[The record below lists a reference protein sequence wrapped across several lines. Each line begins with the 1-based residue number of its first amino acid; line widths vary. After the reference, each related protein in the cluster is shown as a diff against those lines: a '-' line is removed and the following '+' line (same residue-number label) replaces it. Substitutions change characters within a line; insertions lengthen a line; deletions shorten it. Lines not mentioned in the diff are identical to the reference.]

1 MSITDAEIKRA
12 HLGVTLSFLCLGLSA
27 GNFVARIPD
36 LKSKLALSNSV
47 LGLCLLMMS
56 LGVLVALGPVGKSA
70 AKYGSSRTL
79 VIATTALMLV
89 APVVGLA
96 NSALTLSIVLF
107 FFGMT
112 VASQDVSMNTHGVTL
127 EQKSGNR
134 YMSRFHAFWSVGGLF
149 GSIAGGL
156 FAQAKIGVFLH
167 FAVISIVIAGIT
179 IYGSPLLL
187 APAAD
192 KHVYSEE
199 DKAAKKKR
207 PPLILIM
214 GLLGLAASIGEG
226 SAGDWGG
233 VLARETFGASA
244 FVSTIPFI
252 AFSFTMVVGRF
263 FGDQLATKFG
273 PNRILKVGGLIGGTG
288 LAAGLLV
295 GGTGGVIFGWFLFGA
310 ALSAVIPLL
319 FSAAGSMANKR
330 FAGSIS
336 PAEAVAMISGI
347 SYFGFIVGPP
357 LMGFLA
363 DVITLRWAML
373 VPAILAIVIS
383 ASSRIFTSE

>member
-1 MSITDAEIKRA
+1 MHITDIEIKRA
-12 HLGVTLSFLCLGLSA
+12 HLGVTLSFFTLGLSA
-27 GNFVARIPD
+27 GNYVSRIPD
-36 LKSKLALSNSV
+36 LKSKLELSNSV
-47 LGLCLLMMS
+47 LGICLLMMS
-56 LGVLVALGPVGKSA
+56 LGVLVALGPIGKLA

-79 VIATTALMLV
+79 VIATTALLLV
-89 APVVGLA
+89 APAVGLA
-96 NSALTLSIVLF
+96 QSAVTLSAALF

-127 EQKSGNR
+127 EQKSGLR
-134 YMSRFHAFWSVGGLF
+134 FMSRFHAFWSVGGLV
-149 GSIAGGL
+149 GSIMGGL
-156 FAQAKIGVFLH
+156 FAQAEIGVFLH
-167 FAVISIVIAGIT
+167 FVSVSIVIAVIT
-179 IYGSPLLL
+179 FYGSQLLL
-187 APAAD
+187 PAESD
-192 KHVYSEE
+192 KHVYAEE
-199 DKAAKKKR
+199 HKVKRKK
-207 PPLILIM
+207 PPLILVM

-233 VLARETFGASA
+233 VLARETFGASH

-263 FGDQLATKFG
+263 FGDQLASKFG
-273 PNRILKVGGLIGGTG
+273 PNRILKVGGFIGGIG

-295 GGTGGVIFGWFLFGA
+295 GGSAGVIFGWLFFGA

-330 FAGSIS
+330 FQGAIS

-373 VPAILAIVIS
+373 VPAFLAIVIS
-383 ASSRIFTSE
+383 ASSRIFTHE

>member
-1 MSITDAEIKRA
+1 MTTTEADIKRA
-12 HLGVTLSFLCLGLSA
+12 HLGVTLAFLSLGLSA
-27 GNFVARIPD
+27 GNFVSRIPD
-36 LKSKLALSNSV
+36 LKSKLELSNSV
-47 LGLCLLMMS
+47 LGVSLLMMS
-56 LGVLVALGPVGKSA
+56 LGVLVALGPVGKLAGKHGSA
-70 AKYGSSRTL
+70 ATL
-79 VIATTALMLV
+79 NIATASLILV
-89 APVVGLA
+89 APFVGLA
-96 NSALTLSIVLF
+96 NSAVTLSAALF

-127 EQKSGNR
+127 EEKSGR
-134 YMSRFHAFWSVGGLF
+134 RFMSRFHAFWSVGGLV
-149 GSIAGGL
+149 GSIVGGL
-156 FAQAKIGVFLH
+156 FAQAEIGVFPH
-167 FAVISIVIAGIT
+167 FLFVSLVITAIT
-179 IYGSPLLL
+179 LYGSRLLL
-187 APAAD
+187 PADAD

-288 LAAGLLV
+288 LALGLLI

-363 DVITLRWAML
+363 DAITLRWAML
-373 VPAILAIVIS
+373 VPAILAIIIS
-383 ASSRIFTSE
+383 ASSRIFTHE

>member
-1 MSITDAEIKRA
+1 VTTTEADIKRA
-12 HLGVTLSFLCLGLSA
+12 HLGVTLAFLSLGLSA
-27 GNFVARIPD
+27 GNFVSRIPD
-36 LKSKLALSNSV
+36 LKSKLELSNSV
-47 LGLCLLMMS
+47 LGVSLLMMS
-56 LGVLVALGPVGKSA
+56 LGVLVALGPVGKLAGKHGSA
-70 AKYGSSRTL
+70 ATL
-79 VIATTALMLV
+79 NIATASLILV
-89 APVVGLA
+89 APFVGLA
-96 NSALTLSIVLF
+96 NSAVTLSAALF

-127 EQKSGNR
+127 EEKSGR
-134 YMSRFHAFWSVGGLF
+134 RFMSRFHAFWSVGGLV
-149 GSIAGGL
+149 GSIIGGL
-156 FAQAKIGVFLH
+156 FAQAEIGVFTH
-167 FAVISIVIAGIT
+167 FLFVSLVITAIT
-179 IYGSPLLL
+179 LYGSRLLL
-187 APAAD
+187 PADAD

-288 LAAGLLV
+288 LALGLLI
-295 GGTGGVIFGWFLFGA
+295 GGTGGVILGWFLFGA

-363 DVITLRWAML
+363 DGVTLRWAML
-373 VPAILAIVIS
+373 VPAVLAIIIS
-383 ASSRIFTSE
+383 ASSRIFTHE

>member
-1 MSITDAEIKRA
+1 MTTTEVDIKRA

-27 GNFVARIPD
+27 GNFVSRIPD
-36 LKSKLALSNSV
+36 LKSKLELSNSV
-47 LGLCLLMMS
+47 LGLSLLMMS

-79 VIATTALMLV
+79 VIATTALILV
-89 APVVGLA
+89 APFVGLA
-96 NSALTLSIVLF
+96 NSALTLSISLF

-149 GSIAGGL
+149 GSIVGGL
-156 FAQAKIGVFLH
+156 FAQAEIGVFPH
-167 FAVISIVIAGIT
+167 FIFISLVISAISL
-179 IYGSPLLL
+179 YGSRLLL
-187 APAAD
+187 PADSD

-199 DKAAKKKR
+199 DKASKKKR

-288 LAAGLLV
+288 LAAGLIV

-363 DVITLRWAML
+363 DAITLRWAML
-373 VPAILAIVIS
+373 VPAVLAIIIS
-383 ASSRIFTSE
+383 ASSRIFTHE

>member
-1 MSITDAEIKRA
+1 MTTTEADIKRA
-12 HLGVTLSFLCLGLSA
+12 HLGVTLAFLSLGLSA
-27 GNFVARIPD
+27 GNFVSRIPD
-36 LKSKLALSNSV
+36 LKSKLELSNSV
-47 LGLCLLMMS
+47 LGVSLLMMS
-56 LGVLVALGPVGKSA
+56 LGVLVALGPVGKLAGKHGSA
-70 AKYGSSRTL
+70 ATL
-79 VIATTALMLV
+79 NIATASLILV
-89 APVVGLA
+89 APFVGLA
-96 NSALTLSIVLF
+96 NSAVTLSAALF

-127 EQKSGNR
+127 EEKSGR
-134 YMSRFHAFWSVGGLF
+134 RFMSRFHAFWSVGGLV
-149 GSIAGGL
+149 GSIVGGL
-156 FAQAKIGVFLH
+156 FAQAEIGVFPH
-167 FAVISIVIAGIT
+167 FLFVSLVITAIT
-179 IYGSPLLL
+179 LYGSRLLL
-187 APAAD
+187 PADAD

-244 FVSTIPFI
+244 FVGTIPFI

-288 LAAGLLV
+288 LAIGLFI

-363 DVITLRWAML
+363 DAITLRWAML
-373 VPAILAIVIS
+373 VPAILAIIIS
-383 ASSRIFTSE
+383 ASSRIFTHE

>member
-1 MSITDAEIKRA
+1 MTITEAEIKRA

-36 LKSKLALSNSV
+36 LKSKLELSNSV

-89 APVVGLA
+89 APTVGLA
-96 NSALTLSIVLF
+96 NSALTLSIALF
-107 FFGMT
+107 FFGLT

-156 FAQAKIGVFLH
+156 FAQAEIGVFLH

-179 IYGSPLLL
+179 MYGSPLLL
-187 APAAD
+187 APDAD
-192 KHVYSEE
+192 KHVYTEE
-199 DKAAKKKR
+199 NLATKKKK
-207 PPLILIM
+207 PVLILVM
-214 GLLGLAASIGEG
+214 GLLGMAASVGEG

-330 FAGSIS
+330 FAGAIS

-373 VPAILAIVIS
+373 VPAILAIIIS
-383 ASSRIFTSE
+383 ASSRIFTHD

>member
-1 MSITDAEIKRA
+1 MTTTEADIKRA

-27 GNFVARIPD
+27 GNFVSRIPD
-36 LKSKLALSNSV
+36 LKIKLELSNSV
-47 LGLCLLMMS
+47 LGLSLLMMS

-79 VIATTALMLV
+79 VIATTALILV
-89 APVVGLA
+89 APFVGLA
-96 NSALTLSIVLF
+96 NSALTLSIALF

-149 GSIAGGL
+149 GSIIGGL
-156 FAQAKIGVFLH
+156 FAQAEIGVFPH
-167 FAVISIVIAGIT
+167 FVFISLVITAIT
-179 IYGSPLLL
+179 FYGSRLLL
-187 APAAD
+187 PADSD

-199 DKAAKKKR
+199 DQASKKKR

-373 VPAILAIVIS
+373 VPAILAIIIS
-383 ASSRIFTSE
+383 ASSRIFTHD

>member
-1 MSITDAEIKRA
+1 MTITEAEIKRA

-36 LKSKLALSNSV
+36 LKSKLELSNSL

-70 AKYGSSRTL
+70 AKHGSSRTL
-79 VIATTALMLV
+79 VIATTALMV
-89 APVVGLA
+89 IAPTVGLA
-96 NSALTLSIVLF
+96 NSALTLSIALF

-156 FAQAKIGVFLH
+156 FAQAEIGVFLH
-167 FAVISIVIAGIT
+167 FAVISIVIAAIT

-187 APAAD
+187 APDAD

-199 DKAAKKKR
+199 NLATKKKK
-207 PPLILIM
+207 PALIFIM
-214 GLLGLAASIGEG
+214 GLLGMAASVGEG

-288 LAAGLLV
+288 LAVGLLV

-363 DVITLRWAML
+363 DAITLRWAML
-373 VPAILAIVIS
+373 IPAVLAIIIS
-383 ASSRIFTSE
+383 ASSKIFTSE

>member
-1 MSITDAEIKRA
+1 MADEVAIKRA
-12 HLGVTLSFLCLGLSA
+12 RIGVTLSFLSLGFSA
-27 GNFVARIPD
+27 GNFVSRIPD
-36 LKSKLALSNSV
+36 LKIKLDLSNSA
-47 LGLCLLMMS
+47 LGIALLMMS
-56 LGVLVALGPVGKSA
+56 MGVLVALGPIGKA
-70 AKYGSSRTL
+70 AARHG
-79 VIATTALMLV
+79 
-89 APVVGLA
+89 
-96 NSALTLSIVLF
+96 SALTLKIATAALILVQPFVGLTNSLITLSISLF
-107 FFGMT
+107 IFGLT

-127 EQKSGNR
+127 EQKSGAR
-134 YMSRFHAFWSVGGLF
+134 FMSRFHAFWSVGGLI
-149 GSIAGGL
+149 GSIFGGL
-156 FAQAKIGVFLH
+156 FAQAEIGIFQHIVVVSILIAANTVIGSRFL
-167 FAVISIVIAGIT
+167 
-179 IYGSPLLL
+179 L
-187 APAAD
+187 PADVD
-192 KHVYSEE
+192 KHLYTEE
-199 DKAAKKKR
+199 QRVKKKR

-233 VLARETFGASA
+233 VLARETFGASH

-252 AFSFTMVVGRF
+252 AFSLTMVIGRF

-273 PNRILKVGGLIGGTG
+273 PNRILKVGGFIGGVGLATG
-288 LAAGLLV
+288 LII
-295 GGTGGVIFGWFLFGA
+295 GGTGGVIFGWLLFGA

-330 FAGSIS
+330 FAGAIS

-363 DVITLRWAML
+363 DLVTLRWAML
-373 VPAILAIVIS
+373 VPAVLAIIIS

>member
-1 MSITDAEIKRA
+1 MDVSESQIKRA
-12 HLGVTLSFLCLGLSA
+12 HLGVTLSFLTLGFTQ
-27 GNFVARIPD
+27 GNFVSRIPD
-36 LKSKLALSNSV
+36 LKKSLHLTNSL
-47 LGLCLLMMS
+47 LGICLLLMS

-70 AKYGSSRTL
+70 ARFGSAFTL
-79 VIATTALMLV
+79 KIASVGVILV
-89 APVVGLA
+89 APFIGLA
-96 NSALTLSIVLF
+96 NSSITFAVALF
-107 FFGMT
+107 FYGS
-112 VASQDVSMNTHGVTL
+112 VSASQDVSMNTHGVTL
-127 EQKSGNR
+127 EEKSGLR
-134 YMSRFHAFWSVGGLF
+134 FMSRFHAFWSVGALL
-149 GSIAGGL
+149 GSFIGGA
-156 FAQAKIGVFLH
+156 FAQAEISVFHHFVIVSIAMGV
-167 FAVISIVIAGIT
+167 AAIVA
-179 IYGSPLLL
+179 SQRLL
-187 APAAD
+187 PATSD
-192 KHVYSEE
+192 RHEYSEE
-199 DKAAKKKR
+199 HAAKKKK

-233 VLARETFGASA
+233 VLSRETFGASH
-244 FVSTIPFI
+244 FVSTLPYV

-273 PNRILKVGGLIGGTG
+273 PNRILKVGGFIGGFG
-288 LAAGLLV
+288 LAVGLLV
-295 GGTGGVIFGWFLFGA
+295 GGVGGVIFGWFLFGT

-347 SYFGFIVGPP
+347 SYFGFVVGPP

-363 DVITLRWAML
+363 DAITLRWAML
-373 VPAILAIVIS
+373 VPAVLAIIIS